1 MHFGADG
8 SMIMRHVK
16 GSRKMVPCPPVMPFY
31 NKHMGG
37 VDQQNHMTKVY
48 GVLRKC
54 YQWTNVFFYSFL
66 DTAVVNSYIM
76 FKQLHPDVS
85 GCFASHISMCIHCL
99 CVSQSKLS
107 HSDFHQA
114 VVSELVALFSDHQAA
129 HQPPI
134 LDTPPLASSTAASA
148 ATSAAAPAPS
158 RPWRPDNHPTVFSRM
173 DQDPDVPSARNRH
186 VLVASHADWCYV

>member
-76 FKQLHPDVS
+76 FKQLHPD
-85 GCFASHISMCIHCL
+85 
-99 CVSQSKLS
+99 SKLS